1 MERST
6 GFTAN
11 VCKLEVVGWKRF
23 CEPKKMW
30 DEVVENEA
38 WNVFKDPQKC
48 SEFNKE
54 GFFEEDLSEEPH
66 TWERNASY
74 IELSYREL
82 LFLDCKSTYLCKH
95 WYRT

>member
-30 DEVVENEA
+30 DEVVENEIGIFLKTLRSVLNSIKRA
-38 WNVFKDPQKC
+38 SSKKTCQRSLTLGRGMPVL
-48 SEFNKE
+48 
-54 GFFEEDLSEEPH
+54 LS
-66 TWERNASY
+66 
-74 IELSYREL
+74 
-82 LFLDCKSTYLCKH
+82 
-95 WYRT
+95 